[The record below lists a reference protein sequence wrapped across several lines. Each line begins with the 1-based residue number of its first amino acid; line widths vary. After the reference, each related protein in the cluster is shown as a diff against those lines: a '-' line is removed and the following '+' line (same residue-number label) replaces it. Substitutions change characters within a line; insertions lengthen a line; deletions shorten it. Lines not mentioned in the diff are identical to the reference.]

1 MKISVIFFRKTI
13 VNAIIVIVVCAFAFV
28 GITSSAVAV
37 SASDSPVYKG
47 SSKDSVSVMIN
58 VYWGTEYIDE
68 MLRILR
74 ENEVKTTFF
83 VGGSWVRDNE
93 ETFMKIV
100 SEGHEIGNHGFFHKN
115 HDKLSDKQNKEEMQS
130 THELVKALC
139 DKEITLFAPPSGAF
153 NQITLDIAKE
163 MGYTTVMWSKDII
176 DWRDQNEKLI
186 LSRATKNLSGGDL
199 ILAHPTACTV
209 KVLDEILKKISASGL
224 SVKPVSQV
232 I

>member
-1 MKISVIFFRKTI
+1 
-13 VNAIIVIVVCAFAFV
+13 
-28 GITSSAVAV
+28 
-37 SASDSPVYKG
+37 
-47 SSKDSVSVMIN
+47 
-58 VYWGTEYIDE
+58 
-68 MLRILR
+68 
-74 ENEVKTTFF
+74 
-83 VGGSWVRDNE
+83 
-93 ETFMKIV
+93 
-100 SEGHEIGNHGFFHKN
+100 
-115 HDKLSDKQNKEEMQS
+115 MQA

-163 MGYTTVMWSKDII
+163 MGYTTVMWSKDTI